1 LVDRSTQQAPDSVGV
16 DGGKQGIMVRDILL
30 AGEEALFKSM
40 QVPYRISYCQS
51 MVVQM

>member
-1 LVDRSTQQAPDSVGV
+1 MFFRVELVQVH
-16 DGGKQGIMVRDILL
+16 LL